1 MADSSIDKLLQKA
14 LQDNNNDLDLKVL
27 LEAKMQEYDLTK
39 TKVRT
44 LLNIEFDTF
53 EDMINGTAKQPSLI
67 NVIKL
72 AEFLEISE
80 SDAIAAVLKNLD
92 ANHIASIE
100 KAKAASFI
108 AKNFDIKKL
117 SKIGFFNSTDD
128 AEIMLDRIL
137 AFFGYKSIYEFKNEL
152 DLPLYHKTKRTYSD
166 KMKDFWIK
174 SAYQCFID
182 ISNPNEYNREAL
194 KELIVNIKPYSQDV
208 ENGLYTVCR
217 ALYNVGVTVI
227 VQNHLTTTQIF
238 GATLIVKGKPCIV
251 LTDLNKKYPN
261 LWITLLHELE
271 HVLYDQE
278 IIANTVFHI
287 TGDPDLFL
295 IEEKAIE
302 FSWDYFC
309 DIAKY
314 NFIKIHI
321 NNPYVIEKFA
331 QENEVHKSILYWSF
345 MHYQMKL
352 HNKNA
357 YAYFGEHFP
366 DYNKAIKNLKPI
378 TWKEGSL
385 TEVAKELK
393 QIFEL
398 QTI

>member
-152 DLPLYHKTKRTYSD
+152 DFPLYHKTKRTYSD

-194 KELIVNIKPYSQDV
+194 K
-208 ENGLYTVCR
+208 
-217 ALYNVGVTVI
+217 
-227 VQNHLTTTQIF
+227 
-238 GATLIVKGKPCIV
+238 
-251 LTDLNKKYPN
+251 
-261 LWITLLHELE
+261 
-271 HVLYDQE
+271 
-278 IIANTVFHI
+278 
-287 TGDPDLFL
+287 
-295 IEEKAIE
+295 
-302 FSWDYFC
+302 
-309 DIAKY
+309 
-314 NFIKIHI
+314 
-321 NNPYVIEKFA
+321 
-331 QENEVHKSILYWSF
+331 
-345 MHYQMKL
+345 
-352 HNKNA
+352 
-357 YAYFGEHFP
+357 
-366 DYNKAIKNLKPI
+366 
-378 TWKEGSL
+378 
-385 TEVAKELK
+385 
-393 QIFEL
+393 
-398 QTI
+398 